1 MGIGFVT
8 VATGMRVEAR
18 IAASKPGGFVVS
30 GGGDK
35 DYLVGEIE
43 RSIAGGARG
52 VLSFGIAGGLA
63 PSLQAG
69 TVIIARDVVHGQHTF
84 AADEGWTQRIA
95 AQVTEFR
102 VDRLAGSDGP
112 VVTKQAKADMHAATG
127 AAAVDMESHI
137 AARIAAKHGLPFA
150 AVRVVA
156 DRADRAL
163 PPAAVAGF
171 GPGGRVDIGAVLK
184 ALARQPAQLPQLIRV
199 SVDTRAAFAALVRS
213 FGRFGALPGLCLVE
227 ST

>member
-1 MGIGFVT
+1 M
-8 VATGMRVEAR
+8 AWLLHSRPE
-18 IAASKPGGFVVS
+18 
-30 GGGDK
+30 
-35 DYLVGEIE
+35 
-43 RSIAGGARG
+43 
-52 VLSFGIAGGLA
+52 
-63 PSLQAG
+63 PS
-69 TVIIARDVVHGQHTF
+69 VIARDVVHGQHTF

-213 FGRFGALPGLCLVE
+213 FGRFGALPGALPRRKHLIIIENLRPDRVLTQLRRTEKRPDLERLGLVDGARVRQRL
-227 ST
+227 TG